1 MSKMIGPIHHWLYRK
16 IEFQEEWTQR
26 LLKCLPEKQNEIL
39 AALDREAPTR
49 VGEPLEEVID
59 PINIHGSLQ
68 QWIEISE
75 ARFAAAVESLLS
87 EGMPLEK
94 IKEESY
100 LIGTE
105 NPIKEDDVMA
115 VYRAFMDRFLD
126 GMPCD
131 HANRILMESDD
142 EIRWERTIDL
152 HCAYWHEGFEGVYD
166 ELREALAQG
175 MLKDRSVKLTP
186 YRLRKES

>member
-1 MSKMIGPIHHWLYRK
+1 MI
-16 IEFQEEWTQR
+16 
-26 LLKCLPEKQNEIL
+26 
-39 AALDREAPTR
+39 
-49 VGEPLEEVID
+49 V